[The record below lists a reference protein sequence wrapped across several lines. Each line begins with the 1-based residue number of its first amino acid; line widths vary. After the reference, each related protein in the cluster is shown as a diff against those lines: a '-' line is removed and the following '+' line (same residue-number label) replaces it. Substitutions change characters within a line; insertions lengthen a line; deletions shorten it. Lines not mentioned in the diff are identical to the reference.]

1 MSIHTSIKYI
11 FITGGVVSSLGKG
24 ITAASIGQLLE
35 SRGIKIALMKLDPY
49 LNVDPGT
56 MNPFQHG
63 EVYVT
68 DDGAETDLDL
78 GHYYRFTNSPLS
90 RASNAT
96 SGQIYDAV
104 IKRERK
110 GDYLGKTVQVI
121 PHVTDEIKARILAAA
136 HQETGTQVVLVEIG
150 GTIGDIESLPFLEAI
165 RQFRYER
172 PKDCINIH
180 LTYVPFLKAA
190 GEVKTKP
197 TQHSVQALREIG
209 IIPDMILC
217 RCENPLPEEIKE
229 KISLFCHVP
238 KEAVID
244 EIDVAHTIYEVPLEL
259 HRQGLDTMIC
269 QNLGLKAGAPDFS
282 KWQKMVAALISSEIR
297 PKEKIR
303 VGIVGKYMD
312 HQDAYKSVFEAL
324 QHGAIAAGVDLEI
337 RRFESD
343 RIVENG
349 SIEKV
354 IGGCDGYLVPGGFG
368 ERGWEGKVL
377 TARYCRTKKIPYFGL
392 CLGMQVMI
400 VEFAR
405 GVLGLSEAHSTEVDP
420 NTPDPV
426 ISMLSEQRNIEN
438 LGGTMRL
445 GAYPCELKK
454 DSLALQAY
462 GKKIVWERHRHRYE
476 FNNRYKPEFEK
487 QGMLFSGTLEQGD
500 LCEIAEIPSHPWMLG
515 VQFHP
520 EFKSKPLDPHPL
532 FREFVAAMIV
542 SKKKGTW
549 EESRR
554 LTLA

>member
-1 MSIHTSIKYI
+1 MYRKILPSSRNFYNVSIKYI

-24 ITAASIGQLLE
+24 ITSASIGTLLE
-35 SRGIKIALMKLDPY
+35 ARGLKVALLKFDPY

-78 GHYYRFTNSPLS
+78 GHYYRFTHSPLS

-104 IKRERK
+104 IKKERR

-136 HQETGTQVVLVEIG
+136 AQEPKTDIVLVEIG
-150 GTIGDIESLPFLEAI
+150 GTVGDIESLPFLEAI

-172 PKDCINIH
+172 PHDCANLH
-180 LTYVPFLKAA
+180 LTYVPYLKAA

-217 RCENPLPEEIKE
+217 RCEEALSEDLKA
-229 KISLFCHVP
+229 KISLFCNVP

-244 EIDVAHTIYEVPLEL
+244 EKDVETSIYEVPLDL
-259 HRQGLDTMIC
+259 HAQHIDEKLCKLLKIETPKANLSEWKKMIHSI
-269 QNLGLKAGAPDFS
+269 LH
-282 KWQKMVAALISSEIR
+282 
-297 PKEKIR
+297 PKRKVI

-312 HQDAYKSVFEAL
+312 HQDAYKSVFESLYHA
-324 QHGAIAAGVDLEI
+324 AINAGVSLEI
-337 RRFESD
+337 RKFESD

-349 SIEKV
+349 SVTKAIS
-354 IGGCDGYLVPGGFG
+354 GCDGYLVPGGFG

-377 TARYCRTKKIPYFGL
+377 TAKYCRENKIPYFGL
-392 CLGMQVMI
+392 CLGMQVLV

-405 GVLGLSEAHSTEVDP
+405 HVLGLQQAHSTEVDP

-426 ISMLSEQRNIEN
+426 ISMLSEQKGIKD

-445 GAYPCELKK
+445 GSYPCTLKK
-454 DSLALQAY
+454 GSLAASCY
-462 GKKIVWERHRHRYE
+462 GKTLIHERHRHRYE
-476 FNNRYKPEFEK
+476 FNNRYKEAFE
-487 QGMLFSGTLEQGD
+487 QAGLVFSGTHEGGS
-500 LCEIAEIPSHPWMLG
+500 LCEIAELPNHPWMLG

-520 EFKSKPLDPHPL
+520 EFKSKPLEPHPL
-532 FREFVAAMIV
+532 FLDFIR
-542 SKKKGTW
+542 
-549 EESRR
+549 
-554 LTLA
+554 TLAMKP

>member
-1 MSIHTSIKYI
+1 MSIKYI

-24 ITAASIGQLLE
+24 LTAASIGQLLE
-35 SRGIKIALMKLDPY
+35 SRGNKIALLKLDPY

-78 GHYYRFTNSPLS
+78 GHYYRYTNSPLS
-90 RASNAT
+90 KASNAT
-96 SGQIYDAV
+96 SGQIYDTV

-121 PHVTDEIKARILAAA
+121 PHVTDEIKSRILACAN
-136 HQETGTQVVLVEIG
+136 QEKEIQVVIVEIG

-180 LTYVPFLKAA
+180 LTYVPYLKAA

-209 IIPDMILC
+209 IVPDMILC
-217 RCENPLPEEIKE
+217 RCENALSEEIKA
-229 KISLFCHVP
+229 KISLFCNVP
-238 KEAVID
+238 QEAVID
-244 EIDVAHTIYEVPLEL
+244 EKDVAHSIYEVPIEL
-259 HRQGLDTMIC
+259 HRQGLDAMIC
-269 QNLGLKAGAPDFS
+269 KTLGLKAGTPDLS
-282 KWQKMVAALISSEIR
+282 RWEQMVETVIH
-297 PKEKIR
+297 PKGKVI

-312 HQDAYKSVFEAL
+312 HQDAYKSVFESL
-324 QHGAIAAGVDLEI
+324 HHGAIAAGIALEI

-349 SIEKV
+349 SVEKQ
-354 IGGCDGYLVPGGFG
+354 IRGCDGYLVPGGFG
-368 ERGWEGKVL
+368 ERGWEGKIL

-405 GVLGLSEAHSTEVDP
+405 NVLGLEKAHSTEVDL

-426 ISMLSEQRNIEN
+426 ISMLSEQKKIVN

-445 GAYPCELKK
+445 GSYPCELKK
-454 DSLALQAY
+454 DTLAFNAY
-462 GKKIVWERHRHRYE
+462 GKKVIWERHRHRYE
-476 FNNRYKPEFEK
+476 FNNQYKKAFEEK
-487 QGMLFSGTLEQGD
+487 GMVFSGTLEHGD
-500 LCEIAEIPSHPWMLG
+500 LCEISEIPSHPWMLG

-520 EFKSKPLDPHPL
+520 EFKSKPLEAHPL
-532 FREFVAAMIV
+532 FRDFIASIILTKA
-542 SKKKGTW
+542 GQW

-554 LTLA
+554 LTTA